1 MIVDNVMVKF
11 NSTKKAIKPKK
22 VKNRVAQTVATKPN
36 KAATVYERSFLTGRY
51 IWSLAFI
58 VLGLSALIV
67 RAVYVQIVNVET
79 LTDEADKRS
88 LRKQE
93 IQSVRGSILDRNG
106 QYLSVSVPMHSI
118 VVDPKFILENN
129 GLANKEN
136 WKALADILEMP
147 YKELIKRVEKNPKS
161 RFEYLARQIS
171 PSVADYVKQL
181 KLSGVVLKTEA
192 RRFYPRAEETAHLI
206 GFTNIDSDGIEGIEK
221 SFNSL
226 LVGKSGSLT
235 YRKDKRGNIVEDVA
249 DVKKYDAHDVTLS
262 IDEKLQAMV
271 YREIKK
277 AVEDNKAESGTAV
290 LVDVRTGEV
299 LAMANA
305 PSYNPNNRVDVKK
318 ELMRNRAVTDTF
330 EPGSTVKPFV
340 VLTALQRGA
349 VRRNEIINTGPLEL
363 NGHSVKDV
371 APRAQQT
378 LDEILENS
386 SNRGVSRL
394 ALRMPASALMETY
407 LNAGLGKPTDL
418 GLGGEQAG
426 LLNANRKR
434 WSDIER
440 ANVAYGYGIN
450 ATPLQIARAYVTL
463 GSFGIY
469 RPLSITKVD
478 PPVIGQRVFS
488 EKITRDVVHMMEKVA
503 IKNKRALVDGYRVA
517 IKTGTAKKLE
527 NKHYVDKYMAYTA
540 GIAPA
545 SDPRFALVILI
556 DEPKA
561 GQYYGGAVSAPVFS
575 NIMTYALRANNV
587 TPDAEQTDKTAKRVV
602 RLTNPQDKQQTETR

>member
-22 VKNRVAQTVATKPN
+22 VKNRVAQTVANKPT
-36 KAATVYERSFLTGRY
+36 KAATVYEKSFLTGRY

-161 RFEYLARQIS
+161 RFEYLARQVS